1 MSSHDDSLVPTV
13 PDAAL
18 AGVLL
23 LLAGGVSLLGI
34 ITAEA
39 LHPDYATTQE
49 ISDLGS
55 TIPPDP
61 VSYEPTATIF
71 NATMITTGVLVLLSA
86 VFLYR
91 SGARRV
97 LSVPLAVFG
106 AGVLGVGVFPGDVM
120 PWHGIA
126 ALVTFTS
133 GGIAAVLASRAVSKP
148 FAYLC
153 LLLGGFS
160 LASLVY
166 AIAIGPTGPLGDL
179 EAGGIERWVA
189 YPLLVW
195 ISGYGGYLMGAT
207 GDDPVR
213 GRSRQ

>member
-1 MSSHDDSLVPTV
+1 MSSNEDPLVGDV
-13 PDAAL
+13 PDVAI

-23 LLAGGVSLLGI
+23 LLAGGISLLGI

-71 NATMITTGVLVLLSA
+71 NATMMTTGGMILLSA
-86 VFLYR
+86 FFLR
-91 SGARRV
+91 RAGARRV
-97 LSVPLAVFG
+97 LTIPLTVFG
-106 AGVLGVGVFPGDVM
+106 FGVLGVGVFPGDMM
-120 PWHGIA
+120 PWHGIF
-126 ALVTFTS
+126 ALITFTS
-133 GGIAAVLASRAVSKP
+133 GGIAVVLASRAVTRP

-153 LLLGGFS
+153 LLFGGFS

-166 AIAIGPTGPLGDL
+166 ALAIGDTGPLGDL
-179 EAGGIERWVA
+179 ELGGIERWVA

-195 ISGYGGYLMGAT
+195 IAGFGGYLL
-207 GDDPVR
+207 GDA
-213 GRSRQ
+213 GRSEVLYRS